1 MMDHDGND
9 QKDGST
15 SALSPLRCYVRKTSF
30 EMQKEKGNQKIMILA
45 LNFGGVHDPFRLI
58 CSMVVLVVMS

>member
-15 SALSPLRCYVRKTSF
+15 WVLWSLRCYVRKTSL
-30 EMQKEKGNQKIMILA
+30 EMQKKKGNQKIMILA
-45 LNFGGVHDPFRLI
+45 LNFGGVHGQFR
-58 CSMVVLVVMS
+58 